1 MPAPLRLEWP
11 TTCPQCGAP
20 REDASRDC
28 ARCGAALSVA
38 CAGCGVLQPAAG
50 RACSE
55 CGADLRVTLPPEL
68 AGQPS
73 ERRHLTV
80 VFADL
85 VGSSELSSSL
95 DAEELQHLLQR
106 YHGDCAKAV
115 TESGGYVAQYLG
127 DGLLAYFGFP
137 SAHEDDARRAIAAG
151 HAVCSAV
158 ERLNRELGQL
168 LRVRVGVHTGP
179 VVIGELGAPDRRERL
194 AVGEAVNIA
203 SRVQQLARPDTVAMT
218 AATARLVEGYYTLRT
233 LGPRELRGFD
243 QPIEL
248 FEAMGASGA
257 RDRIEIASLTGL
269 TPYAGS
275 RAAIERLLAGFA
287 RAKEGGS
294 PVMLLSGEAGV
305 GKSRCVLAARDE
317 LVSEPHA
324 WLTCRCTPDRQ
335 KSTLFPLLELVQ
347 SRLGPAATGS
357 AHERIAALRAMLPS
371 GADEQL
377 VHALARLLFIP
388 HEASA
393 SHVELGPPRLS
404 QITFEAVLAW
414 LEHLEAD
421 KPRVLVIEDIHWA
434 DPTTLELID
443 LLAQRELKGLL
454 TIATSRGELPPSPA
468 AAKIER
474 VSLERLPP
482 DASANIV
489 RSLAEGRAVPPV
501 VIQQV
506 LARAD
511 GLPLFIEE
519 IARAVLQSGQ
529 LRVAGDALEL
539 VAPLAKLEVPPT
551 LRETV
556 AARLDRLGEH
566 RSLAQ
571 VAAVLGRH
579 FDRELL
585 AAAYQQVTQASREQ
599 LDAGVAA
606 LMGLRL
612 IEPAERPNELAF
624 RHAMIHELAY
634 YSLSTATRQFYHRK
648 IALHLTAQG
657 AAASAPE
664 QLAHHCAQAGMP
676 QQAMQHY
683 AYMGERALS
692 AGSFREAA
700 AAFESALAQL
710 ARLPE
715 SSDRDNLE
723 MNLCA
728 ALGLAVLATEGFSAP
743 GVERAYRRGLELT
756 ERHMRSAPRLL
767 YGMWAFH
774 MLRGNV
780 TETGRIVPLYEQV
793 LQSSK
798 DPLELLVANAS
809 LASRAYFRGRY
820 EEALP
825 AFDRA
830 LSHYDLGHA
839 REQNLALIE
848 RYGFESYVHAPMF
861 RAWTLLFTGRV
872 ADSERDVALVL
883 DLAER
888 CQHAYTKCSALGFLS
903 PMAHDRG
910 DVALASRYSDELIQ
924 MSQQHGFVYWLG
936 SGLIVKGW
944 TLAMQ
949 GAVPDGLGL
958 LEQGLEIF
966 KLLGAR
972 LTYAYYLSYRVEAL
986 LIADRVDE
994 ARVVAEE
1001 ALRMGEDGLNA
1012 MFVPELR
1019 RLKGEALHRLGQRD
1033 AARRELQLSL
1043 ATTQAQ
1049 GVPLLSL
1056 RAALSLHEVL
1066 AAMGKASDG
1075 RARVEDALAALPEG
1089 NDLPEGKRAKAIL
1102 Q

>member
-1 MPAPLRLEWP
+1 MPP
-11 TTCPQCGAP
+11 
-20 REDASRDC
+20 DA
-28 ARCGAALSVA
+28 V
-38 CAGCGVLQPAAG
+38 
-50 RACSE
+50 
-55 CGADLRVTLPPEL
+55 
-68 AGQPS
+68 GQPL

-85 VGSSELSSSL
+85 IGSSELSASL
-95 DAEELQHLLQR
+95 DAEKLQHLLQR
-106 YHGDCAKAV
+106 YHGECAKAV
-115 TESGGYVAQYLG
+115 TEHGGYVAQYLG
-127 DGLLAYFGFP
+127 DGMLAYFGFP

-151 HAVCSAV
+151 QAVCAAV

-179 VVIGELGAPDRRERL
+179 VVMGDLGSPDRRERL

-203 SRVQQLARPDTVAMT
+203 SRVQQLARPDTVVMT
-218 AATARLVEGYYTLRT
+218 GATVRLVEGYFALHT

-243 QPIEL
+243 QPIEI
-248 FEAMGASGA
+248 FEARGESGA
-257 RDRIEIASLTGL
+257 RDRIEIASRTGL

-275 RAAIERLLAGFA
+275 RAAIELLIAGFERA
-287 RAKEGGS
+287 RSGESA
-294 PVMLLSGEAGV
+294 VMLLIGEAGV
-305 GKSRCVLAARDE
+305 GKSRCLLATREE
-317 LVSEPHA
+317 LASGPHA
-324 WLTCRCTPDRQ
+324 WLACRCVADRQ
-335 KSTLFPLLELVQ
+335 KSTLFPLVELLQ
-347 SRLGPAATGS
+347 SRLGAAASGT
-357 AHERIAALRAMLPS
+357 AEERMTALRALLP
-371 GADEQL
+371 GDANEQL
-377 VHALARLLFIP
+377 AYALARLLFIP

-404 QITFEAVLAW
+404 QITFEAVLAF
-414 LEHLEAD
+414 LEHVEAD
-421 KPRVLVIEDIHWA
+421 KPRVLVIEDLHWA
-434 DPTTLELID
+434 DPTTLELLG
-443 LLAQRELKGLL
+443 LLAQRAPRGLL
-454 TIATSRGELPPSPA
+454 TIATSRAELPILA
-468 AAKIER
+468 GVEKIDR
-474 VSLERLPP
+474 VPLERLPP
-482 DASANIV
+482 EASASIV
-489 RSLAEGRAVPPV
+489 RSLADGRSIPQT

-529 LRVAGDALEL
+529 LRIAGDALEL
-539 VAPLAKLEVPPT
+539 VAPLHALEVPPT

-579 FDRELL
+579 FDRDLL

-599 LDAGVAA
+599 LDAGITA
-606 LMGLRL
+606 LIELRL

-624 RHAMIHELAY
+624 RHAMIHEVAY
-634 YSLSTATRQFYHRK
+634 LSLSTATRQFYHRK

-657 AAASAPE
+657 AAESAPE
-664 QLAHHCAQAGMP
+664 QLAHHCAQAGLP
-676 QQAMQHY
+676 QQALQHY
-683 AYMGERALS
+683 AFMGERALS
-692 AGSFREAA
+692 AGSFREGA

-710 ARLPE
+710 SRLPE
-715 SSDRDNLE
+715 SADRDTLE

-780 TETGRIVPLYEQV
+780 TETGRIVPLYEQMV
-793 LQSSK
+793 ATSS
-798 DPLELLVANAS
+798 DPLEQLVANAS

-830 LSHYDLGHA
+830 LSHYDLGNA

-861 RAWTLLFTGRV
+861 RAWTHLFTGRI
-872 ADSERDVALVL
+872 ADSDRDVALVMQ
-883 DLAER
+883 LAES
-888 CQHAYTKCSALGFLS
+888 CQHAYTRCSALGFLA

-910 DVALASRYSDELIQ
+910 DVGLASRHADELIG

-949 GAVPDGLGL
+949 GAVPEGLGL

-986 LIADRVDE
+986 LIAERVEE
-994 ARVVAEE
+994 ARAVAEE

-1019 RLKGEALHRLGQRD
+1019 RLKGEALHRLGQS
-1033 AARRELQLSL
+1033 AAAKRELQLSL

-1056 RAALSLHEVL
+1056 RAAISLHDVL
-1066 AAMGKASDG
+1066 AGMGQTSDG
-1075 RARVEDALAALPEG
+1075 RARVEDALAAMPEGIALPEG
-1089 NDLPEGKRAKAIL
+1089 QRAKAIL